1 MSGYVPKRVSST
13 RTAMGTTDQ
22 TPQGYGSVMLG
33 MLSSVG
39 RSSSNWRAIKR
50 RSYVTSNQQINKN
63 RYNLH
68 NVSKVNIVSS
78 NGNKYVFNNGNS
90 YDANLKY
97 NLSLGGYKITHIP
110 KAHPIAILNNGK
122 ESKISY
128 HVVDNTPIIIKVSG
142 GAESPTNGDYYTF
155 KDSNGNTIQIGN
167 EIFRFMR
174 GRTYKFEADNIGT
187 NHPFKISMNGVDKF
201 VNNNLGNKTGISGSS
216 GSITI
221 TIPKGHSTTAGDIYY
236 QCGIHGVMKKNL
248 SLLYKSVTGTTNDA
262 SYDFYYGDVNIS
274 VNGNFDV
281 ASVYCYYHGYMGGN
295 NIFKYIHL
303 DNL

>member
-50 RSYVTSNQQINKN
+50 RSYLWSNQQINKN

-97 NLSLGGYKITHIP
+97 NLSLGVYKLTHIP
-110 KAHPIAILNNGK
+110 QAHPIAILNNGK
-122 ESKISY
+122 DSKISY

-142 GAESPTNGDYYTF
+142 GAESVTNGDYYTF
-155 KDSNGNTIQIGN
+155 KDVNGNAMQIGDGT
-167 EIFRFMR
+167 FRFMR

-221 TIPKGHSTTAGDIYY
+221 TIPKGHSITAGDIYY
-236 QCGIHGVMKKNL
+236 QCGIHGGMKKNL

-262 SYDFYYGDVNIS
+262 SYDFYYGDVIVS
-274 VNGNFDV
+274 VNGNFDEV
-281 ASVYCYYHGYMGGN
+281 SVYCYYHGYMGGN

-303 DNL
+303 YNL

>member
-78 NGNKYVFNNGNS
+78 GGNKYVFNNSDS
-90 YDANLKY
+90 YDENLKY
-97 NLSLGGYKITHIP
+97 NLSLGVYKITHIP

-122 ESKISY
+122 DSKISY
-128 HVVDNTPIIIKVSG
+128 HVVDNAPIIIKVSG
-142 GAESPTNGDYYTF
+142 GNTTETSGDFYVF
-155 KDSNGNTIQIGN
+155 KDSNGNTLQIGN
-167 EIFRFMR
+167 ESFKFMR
-174 GRTYKFEADNIGT
+174 GRTYKFEADNIST

-201 VNNNLGNKTGISGSS
+201 VNNNLGNNTGISGSS
-216 GSITI
+216 GSIII

-236 QCGIHGVMKKNL
+236 QCGVHSGMKKNL

-262 SYDFYYGDVNIS
+262 SYDFYYGDVIIS
-274 VNGNFDV
+274 VNGNFDEV
-281 ASVYCYYHGYMGGN
+281 SVYCYYHGYMGGN